1 MAVQRFAAPTVS
13 DVQDFDDRIRRR
25 EHDGFGFLVSMS
37 SPGGA
42 VLHRA
47 GCTRNE
53 VSRMV
58 DEDGPIAKV
67 CSTDRFA
74 LAEWARE
81 NRVELKH
88 HDCV

>member
-1 MAVQRFAAPTVS
+1 MTVQRFATPTVS
-13 DVQDFDDRIRRR
+13 AVRDFDDWIRRH
-25 EHDGFGFLVSMS
+25 EHDGFLVSVG
-37 SPGGA
+37 SPGFA